1 MPFDLQLVLEGKL
14 LKLNRF
20 GQKIFLTS
28 RNVWHCFA

>member
-1 MPFDLQLVLEGKL
+1 LEGKL